1 MAALL
6 FCGFVSATS
15 GQDVTFSTNVKV
27 VDLLATVS
35 TKKGAIVRDLNKDD
49 FSLAEEG
56 HPQNIKYFSRESD
69 LPLTL
74 GLMVDTSMSQRH
86 VIDAER
92 AACFHFLDQVLRE
105 DKDKV
110 FVMQFDIGVQLRQ
123 PLTSSRRALDDALS
137 FVSTPTRR
145 QLQMQYGG
153 GTLLY
158 DAVVQASDGVMSKLK
173 GRKALIVLSDGG
185 ENGSQA
191 TIQDAIDAAERSDT
205 LIYSIL
211 FGGSEGRRILTR
223 MSRET
228 GGGYYEVNKKLSIEQ
243 VFGMIEEELRSQ
255 YNIGYVS
262 DQPIEYSGFR
272 KLQLTAKDKG
282 LVVRTRDRY
291 WAQR

>member
-27 VDLLATVS
+27 VDLLATVT

-158 DAVVQASDGVMSKLK
+158 DAVVQASNDVMSKLK